1 MKKMIDVAEISVS
14 YQPVVG
20 WDTQPRI
27 ISSENAYEVLKQFY
41 PLDTIGLVERFC
53 VLYLNQ
59 NNQVRG
65 VYELSRGGLT
75 GTVADVRLIIGTAL
89 KIMATS
95 IILSHNHPSGNLNP
109 SEPDKQLTEKIRNA
123 ARMMEMQLFDH
134 LILSPVDGKYFSFAE
149 NNLIKL

>member
-1 MKKMIDVAEISVS
+1 MIDVAEISVS

>member
-14 YQPVVG
+14 YQPVAG
-20 WDTQPRI
+20 WDTQPKI
-27 ISSENAYEVLKQFY
+27 ISSEDAYRVLKNFY
-41 PLDTIGLVERFC
+41 PQDTIGLMERFC
-53 VLYLNQ
+53 VLYLSQ

-75 GTVADVRLIIGTAL
+75 GTVADTRLILGTAL
-89 KIMATS
+89 KTMATG

-109 SEPDKQLTEKIRNA
+109 SEPDRQLTEKIRSA
-123 ARMMEMQLFDH
+123 ADLMDMKLFDH

-149 NNLIKL
+149 NNLLGL